1 MSRRGRF
8 RTTTVPEQVA
18 RLRMILAV
26 TRKDWKMKRPAQ
38 KSMKAVA
45 SPKTGQKIMK
55 RSDQRA
61 SVVASRTPLSSDTRE
76 VAVTFTSR
84 TYQKLKLAADL
95 NGVTI
100 SVMVRQCVQYLLDP
114 QDA

>member
-1 MSRRGRF
+1 MSSRGGF

-26 TRKDWKMKRPAQ
+26 TRKDWKMKGPARE
-38 KSMKAVA
+38 SIKALA
-45 SPKTGQKIMK
+45 SPRTGQKIMK
-55 RSDQRA
+55 RSHQWA
-61 SVVASRTPLSSDTRE
+61 GALASRTAVSSGTRE
-76 VAVTFTSR
+76 VAVTFTSQ

-95 NGVTI
+95 NGVSI

-114 QDA
+114 KDA

>member
-26 TRKDWKMKRPAQ
+26 TRKDWKMKRPTRE
-38 KSMKAVA
+38 SIKAMA

-55 RSDQRA
+55 RSYQRA
-61 SVVASRTPLSSDTRE
+61 GLAASRTPLLSGTRE
-76 VAVTFTSR
+76 VAVTFTSQ

-114 QDA
+114 KDV

>member
-1 MSRRGRF
+1 
-8 RTTTVPEQVA
+8 
-18 RLRMILAV
+18 
-26 TRKDWKMKRPAQ
+26 MKRPARV
-38 KSMKAVA
+38 SFKAVA

-55 RSDQRA
+55 RSHQWA
-61 SVVASRTPLSSDTRE
+61 GLLASRTPLSSGARE
-76 VAVTFTSR
+76 ISVTFTSQ

-114 QDA
+114 KDA